1 MSVIA
6 TKMADQKK
14 AADQKKVTVQK
25 KETEEKI
32 ELDQILFEEFFIEAN
47 LNKDG
52 FLTYEELYKILRKKK
67 YNGAKHTIQVS
78 KYHKSFFF
86 G

>member
-1 MSVIA
+1 MA
-6 TKMADQKK
+6 TQKK
-14 AADQKKVTVQK
+14 AADQKK
-25 KETEEKI
+25 TEEKI